1 MVKYTIKR
9 LILMIFTFFI
19 IMLMCFALIK
29 LLPLQDPV
37 GSEAQKLIV
46 ENQREIRGYNKP
58 ILVQFA
64 IYWQRVFT
72 SWDWGVGET
81 YLIAQDVSST
91 FLTRLP
97 STVLVNIY
105 SIVLAIPLG
114 ILLGIYAALRKNK
127 WQDQVISTGVMIFI
141 SVPSFVLA
149 FLLQYIFY
157 FKLGWI
163 DRPTMMP
170 ITQTNGYFTWAT
182 FKSLILPVLS
192 MSFGSI
198 AGFTRIT
205 RAELTEVLTSDFML
219 LARTKGLSKGQAITR
234 HALRNCAVVIVPAIM
249 GEFIGIM
256 SGSLVIENIFGIPGV
271 GQLYLNSINARD
283 YNFFMMLSAFYI
295 FIGLLAGIIVDIS
308 YGFIDPRIRMGGKK

>member
-9 LILMIFTFFI
+9 ILLMLFTFFV
-19 IMLMCFALIK
+19 IMLICFTLIK
-29 LLPLQDPV
+29 LLPLQEPI

-46 ENQREIRGYNKP
+46 ARQREIRGYNKP
-58 ILVQFA
+58 ILEQFF
-64 IYWQRVFT
+64 IYWKRVFT
-72 SWDWGVGET
+72 KWDWGVGET
-81 YLIAQDVSST
+81 YLITSNVAETFAQ
-91 FLTRLP
+91 RLP
-97 STVLVNIY
+97 STMLVNIY

-114 ILLGIYAALRKNK
+114 ILLGIFAALKKNK

-149 FLLQYIFY
+149 FLMQYTFY

-163 DRPTMMP
+163 ERATMMP
-170 ITQTNGYFTWAT
+170 ITATNGYFSWAT

-219 LARTKGLSKGQAITR
+219 LARTQGLTKTQAIFR

-256 SGSLVIENIFGIPGV
+256 SGSLVIESIFGIPGV
-271 GQLYLNSINARD
+271 GKPYLDSITAVD